1 MRREFDCVDP
11 EKEVPSQVPLIYR
24 RVLVAIS
31 TAGTGKSGDRKV
43 VKMGEMAEK
52 RALKA
57 VYALIPLYLFL

>member
-1 MRREFDCVDP
+1 MSSTDLDPVKRNAFTSAFDLS
-11 EKEVPSQVPLIYR
+11 EM
-24 RVLVAIS
+24 VLVARS

-57 VYALIPLYLFL
+57 VYALIPLYIFL